1 MPNIGESV
9 QGNPIRAIIIGGSDG
24 GPAVYN
30 QCGIHAREWI
40 THSTCMYMIVEL
52 LESPDPLIRRL
63 VDEIRFVFVPNG
75 NPDGYVWS
83 WAPSGSRLWRENRAA
98 PPAGSSCFGV
108 DLNRNFGARN
118 SPSLEFRS
126 IACAKQ
132 SHPKLAF
139 RRPLE
144 RWPARLLL
152 LQPVLADLPRHR
164 SGVGARDKGH
174 ARLRRDDRRHPPV
187 PRRYRL

>member
-9 QGNPIRAIIIGGSDG
+9 EGNPIRAIIIGGSDG

-83 WAPSGSRLWRENRAA
+83 WAASGSRLWRENRAV

-108 DLNRNFGARN
+108 DLNRNFGARKQLALITISLDCLCQTV
-118 SPSLEFRS
+118 SPEAGFQTTTGTTARP
-126 IACAKQ
+126 AA
-132 SHPKLAF
+132 PPPTRA
-139 RRPLE
+139 RRPTT
-144 RWPARLLL
+144 A
-152 LQPVLADLPRHR
+152 PVRRRSPRQR
-164 SGVGARDKGH
+164 PCKTSQR
-174 ARLRRDDRRHPPV
+174 
-187 PRRYRL
+187 